1 MPKTGGDAVLT
12 FVEEIV
18 LLMLDDEGAVLPV
31 RETTMEYV
39 IAGAALMD
47 LAFADRIDTDPDELT
62 VIDRAP
68 TGNAMLDR
76 VLVRVSESG
85 ENRSAGAWVESVA
98 RREAKALR
106 EMALD
111 SLIARGILERRDER
125 FLWVFESRRYP
136 IVDGREEREVK
147 LRIAAALLS
156 EDIPDPR
163 DVALICLV
171 DACNV
176 LPDIF
181 SSRETEKVEPR
192 VEQLRKMDL
201 IGREIGSAIAEIER
215 SIMIAMTQTPH

>member
-1 MPKTGGDAVLT
+1 MLT

-18 LLMLDDEGAVLPV
+18 LLMLDDDGAVLPI

-39 IAGAALMD
+39 VAGAALMD
-47 LAFADRIDTDPDELT
+47 LAFANRIDTDPEKLV

-68 TGNAMLDR
+68 TGNPMLDR
-76 VLVRVSESG
+76 VLARITGTDETRTV
-85 ENRSAGAWVESVA
+85 AAWVETVA
-98 RREAKALR
+98 RREAKWLR
-106 EMALD
+106 TEALD

-136 IVDGREEREVK
+136 VIDGRAEREVK
-147 LRIAAALLS
+147 LRITGVLLS
-156 EDIPDPR
+156 DDPPDPR

-176 LPDIF
+176 LPSIF
-181 SSRETEKVEPR
+181 SMREIDRVGPR
-192 VEQLRKMDL
+192 VEQLRRMDL
-201 IGREIGSAIAEIER
+201 IGREIGGAIAEIER